1 MEEEIIHETM
11 KENSIYV
18 DSLISNF
25 KKKKYWIEC
34 IDINRRP
41 DCFGMFESGSK
52 TRLRCPN
59 CLIENKKEKG
69 KKRQIIKAK
78 LLKKK
83 EAKKQIIRP
92 PKKCIG
98 CKRVIPCGRS
108 TYCSVECRIKNTT
121 GYIEV

>member
-1 MEEEIIHETM
+1 MT

-34 IDINRRP
+34 IDINNREG
-41 DCFGMFESGSK
+41 CWGMFEASSK

-59 CLIENKKEKG
+59 CLIENKRISS
-69 KKRQIIKAK
+69 KKRAWDKSK

-83 EAKKQIIRP
+83 VKKTTSK
-92 PKKCIG
+92 PKKICVG
-98 CKRVIPCGRS
+98 CKKKFPHGRS
-108 TYCSVECRIKNTT
+108 TYCTVACRLKNTT
-121 GYIEV
+121 GYI